1 MVLLLFWFEC
11 SINNWSRNNNNNNY
25 PSRRH
30 KLLYHKQNDNSFV
43 DKVDPKIQN
52 SQVINKI
59 YNDPD
64 FPVSEISAV
73 SSSTGLFSFTVMDSS
88 IAGIASNTI
97 IISGAG
103 TTTIIIT
110 QASDNFYN
118 SGISSVTLIINKAT
132 PSIHFPNKTVTY
144 GDQDFTIAA
153 TSSSTGDFIYTIDDT
168 SIVTHITSSQGSNNF
183 NCINYF
189 KKYK

>member
-1 MVLLLFWFEC
+1 
-11 SINNWSRNNNNNNY
+11 
-25 PSRRH
+25 
-30 KLLYHKQNDNSFV
+30 
-43 DKVDPKIQN
+43 
-52 SQVINKI
+52 
-59 YNDPD
+59 
-64 FPVSEISAV
+64 
-73 SSSTGLFSFTVMDSS
+73 MDSS

-168 SIVTHITSSQGSNNF
+168 SIVTHISSSQGSTTSTASITSKNINNSRANSNPYLLSISNAGSTTKSLHF
-183 NCINYF
+183 N
-189 KKYK
+189 KKMLIIFLQLQRCF